1 MSAELPRM
9 NYSYSD
15 LKYMNPQRLEE
26 VLSVFHCV
34 KVPVTAKDKIFLYFR
49 RFPTESLLNKVDP
62 KAAAQSSKSARMA
75 QFQIDLN
82 KKTNANTK
90 PGQISLKS
98 NQVKSYQNPM
108 TMVQK
113 TPQDIMSDTT
123 KKILNNFPIHR
134 SLLVVNYDK
143 EHSEEFLKS
152 VFSTFGKVRRV
163 FSHKFVRESESRKKR
178 IFFNIVIFQD
188 QISLLRCFDVEEF
201 QWQLFQKFLPQFKT
215 MSDVQKEYLFREYVS
230 SLEDNIQFQE

>member
-1 MSAELPRM
+1 M

-34 KVPVTAKDKIFLYFR
+34 KVPITAKDKIFLYFR

-62 KAAAQSSKSARMA
+62 KAAAQSSKSARMT

-82 KKTNANTK
+82 KKANSKAK
-90 PGQISLKS
+90 PGQITLKH
-98 NQVKSYQNPM
+98 NQVKSYQNPL
-108 TMVQK
+108 TIVQK
-113 TPQDIMSDTT
+113 TPQDLMSETT
-123 KKILNNFPIHR
+123 KKILDNFPIHR
-134 SLLVVNYDK
+134 TLLVVNYDK
-143 EHSEEFLKS
+143 EHSDEFLKS
-152 VFSTFGKVRRV
+152 VFGTFGNIRRV
-163 FSHKFVRESESRKKR
+163 FGHKFIRESEAKKKR

-188 QISLLRCFDVEEF
+188 QIPLLRCFDVEEF

-215 MSDVQKEYLFREYVS
+215 MSEVQREYLFREYVS
-230 SLEDNIQFQE
+230 TLEDNIQMHE

>member
-1 MSAELPRM
+1 M

-26 VLSVFHCV
+26 VLSVFHCI
-34 KVPVTAKDKIFLYFR
+34 KVPVTAKDKVFLYFR

-62 KAAAQSSKSARMA
+62 KAAAQSSKSAKMA
-75 QFQIDLN
+75 QFQMDLN

-90 PGQISLKS
+90 PGQISLKA

-108 TMVQK
+108 HIVQK
-113 TPQDIMSDTT
+113 SAQDIMDETT
-123 KKILNNFPIHR
+123 KKILNNFPMHR

-143 EHSEEFLKS
+143 EHNEEFLKS

-163 FSHKFVRESESRKKR
+163 FNHKFVRETESKKKK
-178 IFFNIVIFQD
+178 IFFTIVIFQD

-201 QWQLFQKFLPQFKT
+201 QWQLFDKFLPQFKA
-215 MSDVQKEYLFREYVS
+215 MSEVQREYLFREYVS
-230 SLEDNIQFQE
+230 SLEDNINFQE